1 MSEIETLKENYLEE
15 TTVLNSELEKE
26 HEKCEELEQT
36 LITKDKML
44 DDKNAEIDGLKS
56 IITEKESIIHSL
68 EEEKKNDALKE
79 YYENLL
85 DEEIRKSE
93 KLTNENEKLNADLN
107 VWGEDYEALGREND
121 ELRDKYAG

>member
-15 TTVLNSELEKE
+15 TTVLNSELDKQ

-93 KLTNENEKLNADLN
+93 KLSNENEKLNADMN